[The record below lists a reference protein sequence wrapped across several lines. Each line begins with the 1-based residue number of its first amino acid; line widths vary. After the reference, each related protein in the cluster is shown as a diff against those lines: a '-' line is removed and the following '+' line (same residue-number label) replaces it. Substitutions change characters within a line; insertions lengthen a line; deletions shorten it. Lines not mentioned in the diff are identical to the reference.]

1 MTTQVYDSN
10 LVFVTLAGRPIDSGR
25 AESEFVST
33 EYNAEH
39 VTETVGADGEVT
51 VARTNNNSGTLKIK
65 LVQTSSGHT
74 LLTQLYATAKLTPG
88 GTLMDFEIRD
98 INGAMLEHC
107 QCYFKKPSASPYG
120 ANAAEREWTFGT
132 GDLIREAE

>member
-10 LVFVTLAGRPIDSGR
+10 LVFVSIAGRPIDSGR
-25 AESEFVST
+25 SESEFVST

-39 VTETVGADGEVT
+39 VAETVGADGETT
-51 VARTNNNSGTLKIK
+51 VARTNNNSGTIKIK

-74 LLTQLYATAKLTPG
+74 LLTQLYAMAKRTPG
-88 GTLMDFEIRD
+88 GALMDFEVRD

-107 QCYFKKPSASPYG
+107 ECYFKKPPANPYG
-120 ANAAEREWTFGT
+120 ANALEREWTLGT